1 MSLRFYFRDKK
12 ERIKREYAGNM
23 IKENC
28 MYVVDREHYY
38 QNAHCGGIAG
48 DNNNYYLL
56 KLEGIALAHKR
67 WMNRTLDARD

>member
-1 MSLRFYFRDKK
+1 
-12 ERIKREYAGNM
+12 
-23 IKENC
+23 

-48 DNNNYYLL
+48 DNNNNYLL
-56 KLEGIALAHKR
+56 KLEGTALAHKR